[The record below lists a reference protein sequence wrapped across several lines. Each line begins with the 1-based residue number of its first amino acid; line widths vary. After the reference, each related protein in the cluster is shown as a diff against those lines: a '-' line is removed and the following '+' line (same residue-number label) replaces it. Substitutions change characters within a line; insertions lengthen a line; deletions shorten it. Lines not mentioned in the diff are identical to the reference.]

1 MQGIAL
7 VNDPNANVNAS
18 VNARNKQIFIF
29 LSSHLRS
36 LPTRVNR
43 QKLNHC
49 RSSCKNTS
57 IAFAYLYFLAFALD
71 VSDRLHFYLRLHLL
85 LLRTCEPVFRSFHGM
100 TYL

>member
-7 VNDPNANVNAS
+7 VKDPNANANAS

-49 RSSCKNTS
+49 RSSCKN
-57 IAFAYLYFLAFALD
+57 LYFLAFALD

-85 LLRTCEPVFRSFHGM
+85 LLRTCEPVFRSFYGM
-100 TYL
+100 TYS